1 LVDIVEN
8 GDKIASDL
16 QKEFPQSDV
25 TFYHCDV
32 TNHSLFQGKVNQH
45 FKLVR
50 KESCFN

>member
-1 LVDIVEN
+1 MQVCLVDIVEN

-32 TNHSLFQGKVNQH
+32 
-45 FKLVR
+45 KLY
-50 KESCFN
+50 SCDFTIII